1 MWPQRREG
9 GRDWP
14 VLRAPVGGQGDVGGC
29 AQLLSEAL
37 QGARLPV
44 SERET
49 PGGWGAPSRDLSA
62 AGRVSEPPGR
72 AEPAG
77 GGGGSPD
84 SSCGVSGLLA
94 DVHHSPPLEALIWG
108 EGRGVMP
115 GPEAGS
121 LCCRCPGSQCAGS
134 FRSGQKEVPGGHGH
148 GQAQLLGNQPSWAV
162 RALRVPMRRLWG
174 SWP

>member
-94 DVHHSPPLEALIWG
+94 DVHHSPPWRHLSGGKAGGSCLG
-108 EGRGVMP
+108 PKLGPCAADARGL
-115 GPEAGS
+115 S
-121 LCCRCPGSQCAGS
+121 
-134 FRSGQKEVPGGHGH
+134 
-148 GQAQLLGNQPSWAV
+148 V
-162 RALRVPMRRLWG
+162 RAPSDQGRRRCRVAMATARLSSCETSPPGQSEPCG
-174 SWP
+174 SP